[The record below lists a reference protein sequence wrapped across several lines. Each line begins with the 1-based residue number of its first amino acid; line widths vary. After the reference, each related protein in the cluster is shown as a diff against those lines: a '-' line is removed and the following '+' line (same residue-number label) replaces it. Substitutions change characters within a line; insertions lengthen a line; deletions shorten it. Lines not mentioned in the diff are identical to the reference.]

1 MTILPL
7 NIFDDL
13 AYNFTA
19 FLDSLSYNFYRTFIE
34 DNRYMT
40 FLNGLGNTLLIAL
53 FAAVIGIAIGLV
65 IAVIKVYHAQ
75 TGRLKI
81 ANGICAVYTAV
92 IRGTPRVVQL
102 MIMYYLV
109 FASAPSEMAVAVAIL
124 SFGINSGA
132 YVSEIVRGGILA
144 VDRGQT
150 EAGRSLGLTQGQ
162 TMKSIVLPQAVKSIL
177 PALGNE
183 FITLLKETSVAGYI
197 AVVDLTRAGDI
208 VRSRTFDAFFS
219 LISVAVVY
227 FILVMGL
234 SWLLRKAERRLARS
248 DRG

>member
-1 MTILPL
+1 MTILQL
-7 NIFDDL
+7 NVFDDL
-13 AYNFTA
+13 VNSFNA
-19 FLDSLSYNFYRTFIE
+19 TFIE
-34 DNRYMT
+34 KDRYMM
-40 FLNGLGNTLLIAL
+40 FVQGLGNTLLIAL
-53 FAAVIGIAIGLV
+53 FAALIGIAIGLA
-65 IAVIKVYHAQ
+65 IAIVKVYHAQ
-75 TGRLKI
+75 TGHWKI
-81 ANGICAVYTAV
+81 ANGVCTTYTAI
-92 IRGTPRVVQL
+92 IRGTPMVVQL

-109 FASAPSEMAVAVAIL
+109 FASAPSEMAIPVAIL

-183 FITLLKETSVAGYI
+183 FITLLKETSVVGYI
-197 AVVDLTRAGDI
+197 AIVDLTRAGDI

-219 LISVAVVY
+219 LIAVAIVY

-234 SWLLRKAERRLARS
+234 TWLLKKAERRLARS

>member
-1 MTILPL
+1 
-7 NIFDDL
+7 
-13 AYNFTA
+13 
-19 FLDSLSYNFYRTFIE
+19 
-34 DNRYMT
+34 MT
-40 FLNGLGNTLLIAL
+40 FLSGLGNTLLIAL
-53 FAAVIGIAIGLV
+53 FAAIIGIAIGLV

-92 IRGTPRVVQL
+92 IRGTPMVVQL

-162 TMKSIVLPQAVKSIL
+162 TMKSIVLPQAIKSIL

>member
-13 AYNFTA
+13 A
-19 FLDSLSYNFYRTFIE
+19 SNFYKTFIK
-34 DNRYMT
+34 DDRYMT
-40 FLNGLGNTLLIAL
+40 FLSGLGNTLIIAL
-53 FAAVIGIAIGLV
+53 FAALIGIAIGLV
-65 IAVIKVYHAQ
+65 IAIVKVYHAQ
-75 TGRLKI
+75 TGHWKI
-81 ANGICAVYTAV
+81 ANGICATYTAV
-92 IRGTPRVVQL
+92 IRGTPMVVQL

-109 FASAPSEMAVAVAIL
+109 FASAPGEMAIAVAIL

-183 FITLLKETSVAGYI
+183 FITLLKETSVVGYI
-197 AVVDLTRAGDI
+197 AIVDLTRAGDI

-234 SWLLRKAERRLARS
+234 SCLLRKAERRLARS